1 MGVYTDIL
9 LVAAAVRHWSSENI
23 EWFALSKIMG
33 HGGVIKAI
41 RCNAIPLNV
50 IVIAT
55 MGISWN
61 PFYYYPG
68 TAWLVTVPLVN
79 LNKRD
84 FFCLYF
90 DSIYYSC
97 CCNASKG

>member
-41 RCNAIPLNV
+41 RCNAFPLNV

-61 PFYYYPG
+61 PFYKYPEI
-68 TAWLVTVPLVN
+68 AWLVTVLVN